1 MKPHFF
7 AASAHHHAVAATLHG
22 TVVTPATAV
31 PAALLSPLLSCVG
44 IVCYERWRGS
54 AVNLNLFKCTFAAS
68 LFAIVVSTG
77 PPIAAVLTPLTL
89 RMLVLSA
96 FLGVVVGDLLWLQA
110 LKLLGARL
118 TILMSTLQ
126 PLLAALAGA
135 VFLKQPL
142 APSAALGIAAVCS
155 GLALAQNAP
164 PPPTADSASSSSS
177 SSPSSPMPLEDAK
190 RSSDIGN
197 DNGSEMGG
205 SSDIGNVRG
214 RSPTS
219 SPASGRSKLAVGI
232 LLNVVNLGFDIAGTV
247 ITLCLTHC
255 TPYAV
260 LDFPVHSPFSCTL
273 LSVHLWSLH
282 RVRSHAI
289 SGAHTPLRRSMHHVA
304 DQLREVRIG
313 TQAEEAH
320 TLDELRSMVLPA
332 LAAPCTRCSLHS
344 LCTRCSL

>member
-273 LSVHLWSLH
+273 LSV
-282 RVRSHAI
+282 
-289 SGAHTPLRRSMHHVA
+289 
-304 DQLREVRIG
+304 
-313 TQAEEAH
+313 
-320 TLDELRSMVLPA
+320 A
-332 LAAPCTRCSLHS
+332 LSFQCTYG
-344 LCTRCSL
+344 LCTVCDLR